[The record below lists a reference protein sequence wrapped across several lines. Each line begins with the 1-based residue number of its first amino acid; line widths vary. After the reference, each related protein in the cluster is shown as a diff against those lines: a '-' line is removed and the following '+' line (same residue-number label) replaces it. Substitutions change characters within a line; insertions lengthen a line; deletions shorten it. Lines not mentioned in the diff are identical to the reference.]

1 MGEEFVF
8 DYYYG
13 IEAEQFSFY
22 RVPRLLIKD
31 KRFKGLSSDAKLL
44 YGLMLDRMSLS
55 VKNRWFDEDNRA
67 YIYYTVE
74 EIMNDL
80 GCSHGTCA
88 KIMAELDNKK
98 GIGLIEKKRQGL
110 GRPDIIY
117 VKNFVTACA
126 SDPIQDDEKKPDN
139 TDVSTEVQ
147 NLDFRTSRSPKGRS
161 SEIQNLDF
169 CKSNNRTSGNPNSI
183 FQEVQNLDASY
194 TNINYTDINYTDIN
208 NINPSIHL
216 SDNTDN
222 NSNDRISENKEW
234 IDIPGEL
241 SSPLHNDRLQV
252 NSVHLCDG
260 DISQVSSGH
269 SIDNVE
275 AYIEQIK
282 QNIRY
287 DYHIQHDT
295 CHDRELFVELYELIC
310 DIVCVSRKTVKIGG
324 ENYPYALVK
333 AKFLKLNDSHL
344 EYVITSM
351 QNVTT
356 KIKNI
361 YAYLLTALYFAPN
374 TKNHF
379 YNQEVQYD
387 MFGGGWEEKG
397 IV

>member
-55 VKNRWFDEDNRA
+55 VKNRWFDKDNRA

-194 TNINYTDINYTDIN
+194 TNINYTDIN

-222 NSNDRISENKEW
+222 NSNDRISENKKW

-275 AYIEQIK
+275 TYIEQIK

-295 CHDRELFVELYELIC
+295 CHDRELFDELYELIC

>member
-194 TNINYTDINYTDIN
+194 TNINYTDIN

-216 SDNTDN
+216 SDVCLNTDN

-287 DYHIQHDT
+287 DYHVQHDT
-295 CHDRELFVELYELIC
+295 CHDRELFDELYELIC

>member
-1 MGEEFVF
+1 MGEGFVF

-80 GCSHGTCA
+80 GCSHGTCT
-88 KIMAELDNKK
+88 KIMSELDNRK

-126 SDPIQDDEKKPDN
+126 SGPIEDDEKKPDN

-147 NLDFRTSRSPKGRS
+147 NLDFCNSK
-161 SEIQNLDF
+161 
-169 CKSNNRTSGNPNSI
+169 NRTSGNPNSVLK
-183 FQEVQNLDASY
+183 EVQNLDSSY
-194 TNINYTDINYTDIN
+194 ININYTDIN

-222 NSNDRISENKEW
+222 NSNDRISEIKNR
-234 IDIPGEL
+234 IDISGEL
-241 SSPLHNDRLQV
+241 SSPLHNDKLQV
-252 NSVHLCDG
+252 NSVHLCDKN
-260 DISQVSSGH
+260 IPQVSSVH
-269 SIDNVE
+269 SIDDVE

-295 CHDRELFVELYELIC
+295 GQDRELYDELYELIC
-310 DIVCVSRKTVKIGG
+310 DTVCVSRKTIKIGG

-333 AKFLKLNDSHL
+333 AKLLKLNDSHL
-344 EYVITSM
+344 EYVIISM

-361 YAYLLTALYFAPN
+361 RAYLLTALYFAPN

-379 YNQEVQYD
+379 YKQEVQYD
-387 MFGGGWEEKG
+387 MFGGGWEERG

>member
-55 VKNRWFDEDNRA
+55 VKNRWFDKDNRA

-194 TNINYTDINYTDIN
+194 TNINYTDIN

-295 CHDRELFVELYELIC
+295 CHDRELFDELYELIC

>member
-74 EIMNDL
+74 EIMNDI

-147 NLDFRTSRSPKGRS
+147 NLDFRTSRSPKCRS

-194 TNINYTDINYTDIN
+194 TNINYTDIN

-295 CHDRELFVELYELIC
+295 CHDRELFDELYELIC

>member
-1 MGEEFVF
+1 MGEGFVF

-194 TNINYTDINYTDIN
+194 TNINYTDIN

-295 CHDRELFVELYELIC
+295 CHDRELFDELYELIC

>member
-1 MGEEFVF
+1 MGEGFVF

-80 GCSHGTCA
+80 GCSHGTCT
-88 KIMAELDNKK
+88 KIMSELDNRK

-126 SDPIQDDEKKPDN
+126 SGPIEDDERKSDN
-139 TDVSTEVQ
+139 TDVFTEVQ
-147 NLDFRTSRSPKGRS
+147 NLDFRISKNQTSRNPKGRLP
-161 SEIQNLDF
+161 EIQNLDF
-169 CKSNNRTSGNPNSI
+169 CKSNNRTSGNPKSR
-183 FQEVQNLDASY
+183 FLEVQNLDSSY
-194 TNINYTDINYTDIN
+194 TNINYTDIN

-222 NSNDRISENKEW
+222 NSNDRISEIKNR
-234 IDIPGEL
+234 IDISGEL
-241 SSPLHNDRLQV
+241 SSPLHNDKLQV
-252 NSVHLCDG
+252 NSVHLCDKN
-260 DISQVSSGH
+260 IPQVSSVH
-269 SIDNVE
+269 SIDDVE

-295 CHDRELFVELYELIC
+295 CHDRELFDELYELIC

>member
-295 CHDRELFVELYELIC
+295 CHDRELFDELYELIC

>member
-194 TNINYTDINYTDIN
+194 TNINYTDIN

-287 DYHIQHDT
+287 DYHIQHDA
-295 CHDRELFVELYELIC
+295 CHDRELFDELYELIC

>member
-194 TNINYTDINYTDIN
+194 TNINYTDIN

-295 CHDRELFVELYELIC
+295 CHDRELFDELYELIC

>member
-1 MGEEFVF
+1 MGEGFVF

-80 GCSHGTCA
+80 GCSHGTCT
-88 KIMAELDNKK
+88 KIMSELDNRK
-98 GIGLIEKKRQGL
+98 GIGLIEKTRQGL

-126 SDPIQDDEKKPDN
+126 SGPIEDDERKSDN
-139 TDVSTEVQ
+139 TDVFTEVQ
-147 NLDFRTSRSPKGRS
+147 NLDFRISKNQTSRNPKGRLP
-161 SEIQNLDF
+161 EIQNLDF
-169 CKSNNRTSGNPNSI
+169 CKSNNRTSGNPKSR
-183 FQEVQNLDASY
+183 FLEVQNLDSSY
-194 TNINYTDINYTDIN
+194 TNINYTDIN

-222 NSNDRISENKEW
+222 NSNDRISEIKNR
-234 IDIPGEL
+234 IDISGEL
-241 SSPLHNDRLQV
+241 SSPLHNDKLQV
-252 NSVHLCDG
+252 NSVHLCDKN
-260 DISQVSSGH
+260 IPQVSSVH
-269 SIDNVE
+269 SIDDVE

-295 CHDRELFVELYELIC
+295 GQDRELYDELYELIC
-310 DIVCVSRKTVKIGG
+310 DTVCVSRKTIKIGG

-344 EYVITSM
+344 EYVIISM

-361 YAYLLTALYFAPN
+361 RAYLLTALYFAPN

-379 YNQEVQYD
+379 YKQEVQYD
-387 MFGGGWEEKG
+387 MFGGGWEERG

>member
-1 MGEEFVF
+1 MGEGFVF

-55 VKNRWFDEDNRA
+55 VKNRWFDENNRA
-67 YIYYTVE
+67 FIYYTVE
-74 EIMNDL
+74 EIMDDL
-80 GCSHGTCA
+80 GCSRGTCI

-126 SDPIQDDEKKPDN
+126 ADPIEDDEKKPDN

-147 NLDFRTSRSPKGRS
+147 NLNFLKSNNKTCRSPE
-161 SEIQNLDF
+161 SELPEVQNLDF
-169 CKSNNRTSGNPNSI
+169 CNSKNRTSGNPKSR
-183 FQEVQNLDASY
+183 FLEVQNLDSSY
-194 TNINYTDINYTDIN
+194 TNINYTDIN

-222 NSNDRISENKEW
+222 NSNDRISEIKNR
-234 IDIPGEL
+234 IDISGEL
-241 SSPLHNDRLQV
+241 SSPLHNDKLQV

-260 DISQVSSGH
+260 DIPQVSSVH
-269 SIDNVE
+269 SIDDVE

-295 CHDRELFVELYELIC
+295 GQDRELFDELYELIC
-310 DIVCVSRKTVKIGG
+310 DTVCVNRKTIKIGG

-344 EYVITSM
+344 EYVIISM

-361 YAYLLTALYFAPN
+361 RAYLLTALYFAPN

-379 YNQEVQYD
+379 YKQEVQYD
-387 MFGGGWEEKG
+387 MFGGGWEERG

>member
-1 MGEEFVF
+1 MGEGFAF

-13 IEAEQFSFY
+13 FEAEQFSFY

-80 GCSHGTCA
+80 GCSHGTCT

-117 VKNFVTACA
+117 VKNFVTAC
-126 SDPIQDDEKKPDN
+126 DDEPIEDDEKKPDN

-147 NLDFRTSRSPKGRS
+147 KLDFRISKGQTSRSTKSRLP
-161 SEIQNLDF
+161 EIQNLDF
-169 CKSNNRTSGNPNSI
+169 CKSKNRTSGNPKSE
-183 FQEVQNLDASY
+183 FLEVQNLDASY
-194 TNINYTDINYTDIN
+194 TNINYTDIN

-222 NSNDRISENKEW
+222 NGNDRNSGIKER
-234 IDIPGEL
+234 IDISGEL
-241 SSPLHNDRLQV
+241 SSPLHNDKLQV
-252 NSVHLCDG
+252 NSVHLCDE
-260 DISQVSSGH
+260 DIPQVSSVHGM
-269 SIDNVE
+269 DEVE

-282 QNIRY
+282 HNIRY

-295 CHDRELFVELYELIC
+295 GQDRELFDELYELIC
-310 DIVCVSRKTVKIGG
+310 DTVCVSRKAIKIAG

-361 YAYLLTALYFAPN
+361 RAYLLTALYFAPN
-374 TKNHF
+374 TKSHF
-379 YNQEVQYD
+379 YKQEVQYD
-387 MFGGGWEEKG
+387 MFGGGWEERG

>member
-1 MGEEFVF
+1 MGEGFVF

-22 RVPRLLIKD
+22 RVPHLLIKD

-80 GCSHGTCA
+80 GCSHGTCT
-88 KIMAELDNKK
+88 KIMSELDNRK

-126 SDPIQDDEKKPDN
+126 SGPIEDDEKKPDN
-139 TDVSTEVQ
+139 TDISTEVQ
-147 NLDFRTSRSPKGRS
+147 NLDFCNSK
-161 SEIQNLDF
+161 
-169 CKSNNRTSGNPNSI
+169 NRTSGNPNSVL
-183 FQEVQNLDASY
+183 QEVQNLDSSY
-194 TNINYTDINYTDIN
+194 ININYTDIN

-222 NSNDRISENKEW
+222 NSNDRISEIKNW
-234 IDIPGEL
+234 IGISGEL
-241 SSPLHNDRLQV
+241 SSPLHNDKLQV
-252 NSVHLCDG
+252 NSVHLCDKN
-260 DISQVSSGH
+260 ISQVSSVH
-269 SIDNVE
+269 SIDDVE

-287 DYHIQHDT
+287 DYHIKHDT
-295 CHDRELFVELYELIC
+295 GQDRELFDELYELIC
-310 DIVCVSRKTVKIGG
+310 DTVCVSRKTIKIGG

-361 YAYLLTALYFAPN
+361 CAYLLTALYFAPN

-379 YNQEVQYD
+379 YKQEVQYD
-387 MFGGGWEEKG
+387 MFGGGWEERG

>member
-1 MGEEFVF
+1 MGEGFVF

-31 KRFKGLSSDAKLL
+31 KRFNGLSSDAKLL

-80 GCSHGTCA
+80 GCSHGTCT
-88 KIMAELDNKK
+88 KIMSELDNRK

-126 SDPIQDDEKKPDN
+126 ADPIDDDEKKPDN
-139 TDVSTEVQ
+139 TDVFTEVQ
-147 NLDFRTSRSPKGRS
+147 NLDFRISKNQTSRNPKGRLP
-161 SEIQNLDF
+161 EIQNLDF
-169 CKSNNRTSGNPNSI
+169 CKSNNRTSGNPKSG
-183 FQEVQNLDASY
+183 FLEVQNLDSSY
-194 TNINYTDINYTDIN
+194 TNINYTDIN

-222 NSNDRISENKEW
+222 NSNDRISEIKNR
-234 IDIPGEL
+234 IDISGEL
-241 SSPLHNDRLQV
+241 SSPLHNDKLQV

-260 DISQVSSGH
+260 DIPQVSSVY
-269 SIDNVE
+269 SIDDVE

-295 CHDRELFVELYELIC
+295 GQDRELFDELYELIC
-310 DIVCVSRKTVKIGG
+310 DTVCVNRKTIKIGG

-361 YAYLLTALYFAPN
+361 CAYLLTALYFAPN

-379 YNQEVQYD
+379 YKQEVQYD
-387 MFGGGWEEKG
+387 MFGGGWEERG

>member
-1 MGEEFVF
+1 MGEGFVF

-80 GCSHGTCA
+80 GCSHGTCT
-88 KIMAELDNKK
+88 KIMSELDNRK

-126 SDPIQDDEKKPDN
+126 ADPIEDDEKKPDN
-139 TDVSTEVQ
+139 TDVFTEVQ
-147 NLDFRTSRSPKGRS
+147 NLDFRISKNQTSRNPKGRLP
-161 SEIQNLDF
+161 EIQNLDF
-169 CKSNNRTSGNPNSI
+169 CKSNNRTSGNLKSR
-183 FQEVQNLDASY
+183 FLEVQNLDSSY
-194 TNINYTDINYTDIN
+194 TNINYTDIN

-222 NSNDRISENKEW
+222 NSNDRISEIKNR
-234 IDIPGEL
+234 IDISGEL
-241 SSPLHNDRLQV
+241 SSLLHNDKLQV

-260 DISQVSSGH
+260 DIPQVSSVH
-269 SIDNVE
+269 SIDDVE

-287 DYHIQHDT
+287 DYHIKHDIGQ
-295 CHDRELFVELYELIC
+295 DRELFDELYELIC
-310 DIVCVSRKTVKIGG
+310 DTVCVSRKTIKIGG

-361 YAYLLTALYFAPN
+361 CAYLLTALYFAPN

-379 YNQEVQYD
+379 YKQEVQYD
-387 MFGGGWEEKG
+387 MFGGGWEERG

>member
-1 MGEEFVF
+1 MGEGFVF

-194 TNINYTDINYTDIN
+194 TNINYTDIN

-241 SSPLHNDRLQV
+241 SSPLHNDKLQV
-252 NSVHLCDG
+252 NSVHLCDKN
-260 DISQVSSGH
+260 ISQVSSVH
-269 SIDNVE
+269 SIDDVE

-295 CHDRELFVELYELIC
+295 CHDRELFDELYELIC

>member
-67 YIYYTVE
+67 YIYYTVD

-80 GCSHGTCA
+80 GCSHGTCV

-194 TNINYTDINYTDIN
+194 TNINYTDIN

-295 CHDRELFVELYELIC
+295 CHDRELFDELYELIC

-387 MFGGGWEEKG
+387 MFGGGWEERG

>member
-1 MGEEFVF
+1 MGEGFVF

-80 GCSHGTCA
+80 GCSHGTCT
-88 KIMAELDNKK
+88 KIMSELDNRK

-126 SDPIQDDEKKPDN
+126 SGPIEDDEKKPDN
-139 TDVSTEVQ
+139 TDISTEVQ
-147 NLDFRTSRSPKGRS
+147 NLDFCNSK
-161 SEIQNLDF
+161 
-169 CKSNNRTSGNPNSI
+169 NRTSGNPNSVL
-183 FQEVQNLDASY
+183 QEVQNLDSSY
-194 TNINYTDINYTDIN
+194 ININYTDIN

-222 NSNDRISENKEW
+222 NSNDRISEIKNW
-234 IDIPGEL
+234 IGISGEL
-241 SSPLHNDRLQV
+241 SSPLHNDKLQV
-252 NSVHLCDG
+252 NSVHLCDKN
-260 DISQVSSGH
+260 ISQVSSVH
-269 SIDNVE
+269 SIDDVE

-287 DYHIQHDT
+287 DYHIKHDT
-295 CHDRELFVELYELIC
+295 GQDRELFDELYELIC
-310 DIVCVSRKTVKIGG
+310 DTVCVSRKTIKIGG

-361 YAYLLTALYFAPN
+361 CAYLLTALYFAPN
-374 TKNHF
+374 TKSHF
-379 YNQEVQYD
+379 YKQEVQYD
-387 MFGGGWEEKG
+387 MFGGGWEERG

>member
-1 MGEEFVF
+1 MGEGFVF

-80 GCSHGTCA
+80 GCSHGTCT
-88 KIMAELDNKK
+88 KIMSELDNRK

-126 SDPIQDDEKKPDN
+126 SGPIEDDEKKPDN
-139 TDVSTEVQ
+139 TDISTEVQ
-147 NLDFRTSRSPKGRS
+147 NLDFLKSNNKTSRSPE
-161 SEIQNLDF
+161 SEL
-169 CKSNNRTSGNPNSI
+169 P
-183 FQEVQNLDASY
+183 EVQNLDSSY
-194 TNINYTDINYTDIN
+194 ININYTDIN

-222 NSNDRISENKEW
+222 NSNDRISEIKNW
-234 IDIPGEL
+234 IGISGEL
-241 SSPLHNDRLQV
+241 SSPLHNDKLQV
-252 NSVHLCDG
+252 NSVHLCDKN
-260 DISQVSSGH
+260 ISQVSSVH
-269 SIDNVE
+269 SIDDVE

-287 DYHIQHDT
+287 DYHIKHDT
-295 CHDRELFVELYELIC
+295 GQDRELFDELYELIC
-310 DIVCVSRKTVKIGG
+310 DTVCVSRKTIKIGG

-361 YAYLLTALYFAPN
+361 CAYLLTALYFAPN

-379 YNQEVQYD
+379 YKQEVQYD
-387 MFGGGWEEKG
+387 MFGGGWEERG

>member
-1 MGEEFVF
+1 MGEGFVF

-80 GCSHGTCA
+80 GCSHGTCT
-88 KIMAELDNKK
+88 KIMSELDNRK

-126 SDPIQDDEKKPDN
+126 ADPIDDDEKKPDN
-139 TDVSTEVQ
+139 TDVFTEVQ
-147 NLDFRTSRSPKGRS
+147 NLDFRISKNQTSRNPKGRLP
-161 SEIQNLDF
+161 EIQNLDF
-169 CKSNNRTSGNPNSI
+169 CKSNNRTSRNPKSG
-183 FQEVQNLDASY
+183 FLEVQNLDSSY
-194 TNINYTDINYTDIN
+194 TNINYTDIN

-222 NSNDRISENKEW
+222 NSNDRISEIKNR
-234 IDIPGEL
+234 IDISGEL
-241 SSPLHNDRLQV
+241 SSPLHNDKLQV

-260 DISQVSSGH
+260 DIPQVSSVH
-269 SIDNVE
+269 SIDDVE

-295 CHDRELFVELYELIC
+295 GQDRELFDELYELIC
-310 DIVCVSRKTVKIGG
+310 DTVCVNRKTIKIGG

-361 YAYLLTALYFAPN
+361 CAYLLTALYFAPN

-379 YNQEVQYD
+379 YKQEVQYD
-387 MFGGGWEEKG
+387 MFGGGWEEMG

>member
-1 MGEEFVF
+1 MGEGFVF

-80 GCSHGTCA
+80 GCSHGTCT
-88 KIMAELDNKK
+88 KIMSELDNRK

-126 SDPIQDDEKKPDN
+126 ADPIDDDEKKPDN
-139 TDVSTEVQ
+139 TDVFTEVQ
-147 NLDFRTSRSPKGRS
+147 NLDFRISKNQTSRNPKGRLP
-161 SEIQNLDF
+161 EIQNLDF
-169 CKSNNRTSGNPNSI
+169 CKSNNRTSGNPKSG
-183 FQEVQNLDASY
+183 FLEVQNLDSSY
-194 TNINYTDINYTDIN
+194 TNINYTDIN

-222 NSNDRISENKEW
+222 NSNDRISEIKNW
-234 IDIPGEL
+234 IDISGEL
-241 SSPLHNDRLQV
+241 SSPLHNDKLQV
-252 NSVHLCDG
+252 NSVHLCDKN
-260 DISQVSSGH
+260 ISQVSSVH
-269 SIDNVE
+269 SIDDVE

-295 CHDRELFVELYELIC
+295 GQDKELFDELYELIC
-310 DIVCVSRKTVKIGG
+310 DTVCVNRKTIKIGG

-356 KIKNI
+356 KIKKH
-361 YAYLLTALYFAPN
+361 LCLFTDSALFCA
-374 TKNHF
+374 KHKKSF
-379 YNQEVQYD
+379 LQA
-387 MFGGGWEEKG
+387 GGS
-397 IV
+397 V

>member
-126 SDPIQDDEKKPDN
+126 SAPIQDDEKKPDN

-194 TNINYTDINYTDIN
+194 TNINYTDIN

-295 CHDRELFVELYELIC
+295 CHDRELFDELYELIC

>member
-1 MGEEFVF
+1 MGEGFVF

-169 CKSNNRTSGNPNSI
+169 CKSNNRTSGSPNSI

-194 TNINYTDINYTDIN
+194 TNINHTDIN

-222 NSNDRISENKEW
+222 NSNDRISEIKNR
-234 IDIPGEL
+234 IDISGEL
-241 SSPLHNDRLQV
+241 SSPLHNDKLQV
-252 NSVHLCDG
+252 NSVHLCDKN
-260 DISQVSSGH
+260 IPQVSSVH
-269 SIDNVE
+269 SIDDVE

-295 CHDRELFVELYELIC
+295 GQDRELYDELYELIC
-310 DIVCVSRKTVKIGG
+310 DTVCVSRKTIKIGG

-344 EYVITSM
+344 EYVIISM

-361 YAYLLTALYFAPN
+361 RAYLLTALYFAPN

-379 YNQEVQYD
+379 YKQEVQYD
-387 MFGGGWEEKG
+387 MFGGGWEERG

>member
-169 CKSNNRTSGNPNSI
+169 CKSNNRSSGNPNSI

-194 TNINYTDINYTDIN
+194 TNINYTDIN

-241 SSPLHNDRLQV
+241 SSPLHNDKLQV
-252 NSVHLCDG
+252 NSVHLCDKN
-260 DISQVSSGH
+260 ISQVSSVH
-269 SIDNVE
+269 SIDDVE

-287 DYHIQHDT
+287 DYHIKHDT
-295 CHDRELFVELYELIC
+295 GQDRELFDELYELIC
-310 DIVCVSRKTVKIGG
+310 DTVCVSRKTIKIGG

-361 YAYLLTALYFAPN
+361 CAYLLTALYFAPN

-379 YNQEVQYD
+379 YKQEVQYD
-387 MFGGGWEEKG
+387 MFGGGWEERG

>member
-1 MGEEFVF
+1 
-8 DYYYG
+8 
-13 IEAEQFSFY
+13 
-22 RVPRLLIKD
+22 
-31 KRFKGLSSDAKLL
+31 
-44 YGLMLDRMSLS
+44 MS
-55 VKNRWFDEDNRA
+55 
-67 YIYYTVE
+67 
-74 EIMNDL
+74 
-80 GCSHGTCA
+80 
-88 KIMAELDNKK
+88 ELDNRK

-126 SDPIQDDEKKPDN
+126 SGPIEDDERKSDN
-139 TDVSTEVQ
+139 TDVFTEVQ
-147 NLDFRTSRSPKGRS
+147 NLDFRISKNQTSRNPKGRLP
-161 SEIQNLDF
+161 EIQNLDF
-169 CKSNNRTSGNPNSI
+169 CKSNNRTSGNPKSR
-183 FQEVQNLDASY
+183 FLEVQNLDSSY
-194 TNINYTDINYTDIN
+194 TNINYTDIN

-222 NSNDRISENKEW
+222 NSNDRISEIKNR
-234 IDIPGEL
+234 IDISGEL
-241 SSPLHNDRLQV
+241 SSPLHNDKLQV
-252 NSVHLCDG
+252 NSVHLCDKN
-260 DISQVSSGH
+260 IPQVSSVH
-269 SIDNVE
+269 SIDDVE

-295 CHDRELFVELYELIC
+295 GQDRELYDELYELIC
-310 DIVCVSRKTVKIGG
+310 DTVCVSRKTIKIGG

-344 EYVITSM
+344 EYVIISM

-361 YAYLLTALYFAPN
+361 RAYLLTALYFAPN

-379 YNQEVQYD
+379 YKQEVQYD
-387 MFGGGWEEKG
+387 MFGGGWEERG

>member
-1 MGEEFVF
+1 MGEGFVF

-80 GCSHGTCA
+80 GCSHGTCT
-88 KIMAELDNKK
+88 KIMSELDNRK

-126 SDPIQDDEKKPDN
+126 SGPIEDDERKSDN
-139 TDVSTEVQ
+139 TDVFTEVQ
-147 NLDFRTSRSPKGRS
+147 NLDFRISKNQTSRNPKSRF
-161 SEIQNLDF
+161 L
-169 CKSNNRTSGNPNSI
+169 
-183 FQEVQNLDASY
+183 EVQNLDSSY
-194 TNINYTDINYTDIN
+194 TNINYTDIN

-222 NSNDRISENKEW
+222 NSNDRISEIKNR
-234 IDIPGEL
+234 IDISGEL
-241 SSPLHNDRLQV
+241 SSPLHNDKLQV
-252 NSVHLCDG
+252 NSVHLCDKN
-260 DISQVSSGH
+260 IPQVSSVH
-269 SIDNVE
+269 SIDDVE

-295 CHDRELFVELYELIC
+295 GQDRELYDELYELIC
-310 DIVCVSRKTVKIGG
+310 DTVCVSRKTIKIGG

-361 YAYLLTALYFAPN
+361 CAYLLTALYFAPN

-379 YNQEVQYD
+379 YKQEVQYD
-387 MFGGGWEEKG
+387 MFGGGWEERG

>member
-194 TNINYTDINYTDIN
+194 TNINYTDIN

-287 DYHIQHDT
+287 DYHIKHDT
-295 CHDRELFVELYELIC
+295 GQDRELFDELYELIC
-310 DIVCVSRKTVKIGG
+310 DTVCVSRKTIKIGG

-361 YAYLLTALYFAPN
+361 CAYLLTALYFAPN

-379 YNQEVQYD
+379 YKQEVQYD
-387 MFGGGWEEKG
+387 MFGGGWEERG

>member
-194 TNINYTDINYTDIN
+194 TNINYTDIN

-252 NSVHLCDG
+252 NSVHLYDG

-295 CHDRELFVELYELIC
+295 CHDRELFDELYELIC

>member
-1 MGEEFVF
+1 MGEGFVF

-80 GCSHGTCA
+80 GCSHGTCT
-88 KIMAELDNKK
+88 KIMSELDNRK

-126 SDPIQDDEKKPDN
+126 SGPIEDDEKKPDN

-194 TNINYTDINYTDIN
+194 TNINYTDIN

-222 NSNDRISENKEW
+222 NSNDRISEIKNR
-234 IDIPGEL
+234 IDISGEL
-241 SSPLHNDRLQV
+241 SSPLHNDKLQV
-252 NSVHLCDG
+252 NSVHLCDKN
-260 DISQVSSGH
+260 IPQVSFVH
-269 SIDNVE
+269 SIDDVE

-295 CHDRELFVELYELIC
+295 CHDRELFDELYELIC

>member
-194 TNINYTDINYTDIN
+194 TNINYTDIN

-295 CHDRELFVELYELIC
+295 CHDRELFDELYELIC

-361 YAYLLTALYFAPN
+361 YAYLLTALYFAKN

-387 MFGGGWEEKG
+387 MFGGGWEERG

>member
-194 TNINYTDINYTDIN
+194 TNINYTDIN

-234 IDIPGEL
+234 IDIPGDL

-295 CHDRELFVELYELIC
+295 CHDRELFDELYELIC

>member
-194 TNINYTDINYTDIN
+194 TNINYTDIN

-216 SDNTDN
+216 SDVCLNTDN

-287 DYHIQHDT
+287 DYHVQHDT
-295 CHDRELFVELYELIC
+295 CHDRELFDELYELIC
-310 DIVCVSRKTVKIGG
+310 DIVCVGRKTVKIGG

>member
-194 TNINYTDINYTDIN
+194 TNINYTDIN

-252 NSVHLCDG
+252 NSVHRCDG

-295 CHDRELFVELYELIC
+295 CHDRELFDELYELIC